1 MAPVWQA
8 VAVASAGMHIKGMQG
23 TCWSAEYHGAWLVI
37 GLPGPGCTKEP
48 ECPSDLRADCWQ
60 RRS

>member
-1 MAPVWQA
+1 MVPVWLA

-37 GLPGPGCTKEP
+37 GSLALPVLKNLN
-48 ECPSDLRADCWQ
+48 SHQ
-60 RRS
+60 I